1 MPRTAPRKLS
11 TADERR
17 EALVA
22 SAVAVFAEHGYHAA
36 PTMQIAKQAGIS
48 QAYLFRLFPT
58 KLELFLAV
66 CEVARDRMT
75 STFAEAAA
83 RARATGQEPLVEM
96 GAAYANL
103 VETERDVLLIQL
115 HAQVAAGREPRIRE
129 AMRNTFNRLYDL
141 VAEESGAAP
150 EELKTWFAH
159 GMLINVTTAIGADQL
174 TDRWAC
180 TLTGRAALDT

>member
-1 MPRTAPRKLS
+1 MPRAASRKLS

-17 EALVA
+17 EALV
-22 SAVAVFAEHGYHAA
+22 SAAIGVFAEHGYHAA
-36 PTMQIAKQAGIS
+36 PTMQIAKETGIS

-66 CEVARDRMT
+66 CEVARERMT

-83 RARATGQEPLVEM
+83 RARATGRDPLVEM

-129 AMRNTFNRLYDL
+129 AMRTTFNRLYDL

-150 EELKTWFAH
+150 DDLKSWFAH
-159 GMLINVTTAIGADQL
+159 GMLINVMTAIGADEL
-174 TDRWAC
+174 DDRWAC
-180 TLTGRAALDT
+180 ALSDRPKPGP